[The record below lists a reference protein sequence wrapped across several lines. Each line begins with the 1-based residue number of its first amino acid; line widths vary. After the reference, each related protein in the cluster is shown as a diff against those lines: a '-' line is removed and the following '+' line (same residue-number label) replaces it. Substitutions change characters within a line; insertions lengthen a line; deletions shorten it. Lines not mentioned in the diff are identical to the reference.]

1 MSDKFINNIRYLF
14 YIEQFDIEL
23 SIIKIEENAMDTILF
38 YFETDDF
45 RYLKLKIPQ
54 NNKQEK
60 EKINTE
66 TIHKGGNMIW
76 KK

>member
-1 MSDKFINNIRYLF
+1 
-14 YIEQFDIEL
+14 
-23 SIIKIEENAMDTILF
+23 MDTILF

>member
-1 MSDKFINNIRYLF
+1 
-14 YIEQFDIEL
+14 
-23 SIIKIEENAMDTILF
+23 MDTILF

-45 RYLKLKIPQ
+45 RYNKFKIHQ
-54 NNKQEK
+54 NKKQEK

-66 TIHKGGNMIW
+66 TIQKGGNMIW